1 IAGYYGIPADPLQM
15 AHELGLTGCFSGPE
29 DLVRSAKRIGLKA
42 RLLRAQSIERLASAP
57 LPAIIALS
65 GSGFV
70 VTAQRLPHDRY
81 RIIDPT
87 ARRNLIES
95 AERVSECWSGDI
107 ILLARRHGGAGV
119 NPAVANLQWFLKS
132 IWRYRRPLSQALI
145 ASLFIQLFALVA

>member
-1 IAGYYGIPADPLQM
+1 MPMRSYGASRGSRDTTANVKQKSVIIEAPSAPAASSGQKEAHAIDTGLSALAAIAGYYGIPADPLQM

-70 VTAQRLPHDRY
+70 VTAQRLPH
-81 RIIDPT
+81 
-87 ARRNLIES
+87 
-95 AERVSECWSGDI
+95 
-107 ILLARRHGGAGV
+107 
-119 NPAVANLQWFLKS
+119 
-132 IWRYRRPLSQALI
+132 
-145 ASLFIQLFALVA
+145 